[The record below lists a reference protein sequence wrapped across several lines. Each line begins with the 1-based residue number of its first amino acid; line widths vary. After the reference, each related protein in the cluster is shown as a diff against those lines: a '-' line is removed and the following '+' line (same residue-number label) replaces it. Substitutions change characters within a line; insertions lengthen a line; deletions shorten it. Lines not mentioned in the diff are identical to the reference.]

1 MIEFM
6 EFPKIVR
13 LNREIVVTEKIDGTN
28 AQVFIRSASQDDFEF
43 GTDTQIELPDGTPG
57 YIRAGSRT
65 RWITTVDD
73 NFGFA
78 QWVYQNAHDLA
89 KLGTGRHFGEWWGMG
104 IQRKYGLKER
114 RFSLF
119 NTVRWVMH
127 DEEPQPI
134 PSPDPTVKKMQER
147 LPACCHLVPILY
159 RGMFSQEM
167 IERALSDLSDC
178 GSAASPGFM
187 KPEGIVVYHTAG
199 NVAFKRTLGGDGAKG
214 ARIKDQPTTGTII
227 SDTSQCGCS
236 GCRHRKMDGCTQG
249 LSHYPNGGPD
259 VCFDTSK
266 RKGFSLYI
274 NRHHDF
280 ADDMIDC
287 YLKP

>member
-1 MIEFM
+1 MIEFV
-6 EFPKIVR
+6 EFPKMAR

-65 RWITTVDD
+65 RWITTEDD

-78 QWVYQNAHDLA
+78 QWVYQNAQDLTN
-89 KLGTGRHFGEWWGMG
+89 LGPGRHFGEWWGMG

-119 NTVRWVMH
+119 NTVRWVTH
-127 DEEPQPI
+127 DSEPQPI
-134 PSPDPTVKKMQER
+134 PSPDPRVQKMQER

-159 RGMFSQEM
+159 RGPFSQNE
-167 IERALSDLSDC
+167 IEVSISQLRFDGSRA
-178 GSAASPGFM
+178 APGFD

-199 NVAFKRTLGGDGAKG
+199 NVAFKRTLDGDEAKG
-214 ARIKDQPTTGTII
+214 ARIKKNQD
-227 SDTSQCGCS
+227 
-236 GCRHRKMDGCTQG
+236 R
-249 LSHYPNGGPD
+249 
-259 VCFDTSK
+259 V
-266 RKGFSLYI
+266 
-274 NRHHDF
+274 
-280 ADDMIDC
+280 
-287 YLKP
+287 